1 MRQQASSRTP
11 SIFGGVLTRETW
23 IVFDRSWAIPMFIPK
38 KKRSQIM
45 KPLHIEF
52 LTTVSSELSKQNR
65 LFIIGRKR
73 KPNLSILL
81 KSEIL
86 FFSLHNV

>member
-1 MRQQASSRTP
+1 
-11 SIFGGVLTRETW
+11 
-23 IVFDRSWAIPMFIPK
+23 
-38 KKRSQIM
+38 M